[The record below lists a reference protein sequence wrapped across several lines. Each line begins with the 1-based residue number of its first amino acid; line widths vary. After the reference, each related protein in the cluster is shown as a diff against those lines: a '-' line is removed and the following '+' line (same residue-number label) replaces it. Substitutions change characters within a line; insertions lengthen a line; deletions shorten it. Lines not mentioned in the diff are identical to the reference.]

1 MHDIAIL
8 HARLWENTRGPTNEA
23 LALAA
28 NTRGLT
34 KSHDHELL
42 QQTLDET
49 FAADLVGGSRG
60 QALSPGRWLAQAPS
74 SSLSDLALV
83 LDLVLG
89 LLLLLQEALLQ
100 ELAKEELLMLAMWRD
115 LRPKPSPGSR
125 LPQGPL
131 LGAST

>member
-1 MHDIAIL
+1 MNECMYACMHVYMYTCMYVCMHVCMYACMYACEHL
-8 HARLWENTRGPTNEA
+8 PTT
-23 LALAA
+23 

-34 KSHDHELL
+34 KAHDHELL

-60 QALSPGRWLAQAPS
+60 QALSQGRWLAQAPS

-100 ELAKEELLMLAMWRD
+100 ELAREELLVLAM
-115 LRPKPSPGSR
+115 
-125 LPQGPL
+125 
-131 LGAST
+131 